1 MKNSATERFEP
12 LCKAYPGI
20 EQEISQY
27 HIASYL
33 GIKPESLS
41 RIKLLTYINK

>member
-1 MKNSATERFEP
+1 LQGLAV
-12 LCKAYPGI
+12 LYPGI
-20 EQEISQY
+20 EQRVSQY

-41 RIKLLTYINK
+41 RIKLLTYSRK